1 MTRFGI
7 EEEFVF
13 VEAAALVPTAV
24 GADERRQ
31 LTAPATGG
39 RITPEYLTCQVECA
53 TDPVSTRADAL
64 AQLRGLRTSI
74 AAHATANDTIAASTA
89 TPFATT
95 NTAEVSVS
103 PHYDEVAALL
113 RHITRGHEVNGL
125 HVHVE
130 VPDAEERVRVLN
142 RIRGWLPLL
151 LALTGNSPFTNGL
164 DSGFDSWRSILIRR
178 LPSSWCPP
186 RFHDFEHYLAHVDRL
201 VTLGAIGEPASLA
214 WAVRISERFPTVEV
228 RVFDA
233 QLDPEDSVL
242 AAALVRAVAS
252 TDGAAWSSGSI
263 DAIDAS
269 LWTAARHGT
278 HARIMNPAAPDVV
291 GVTTAASRL
300 LDVIGPALDDHDDR
314 AFVEDRMARIRS
326 DGTGAERQR
335 RAFAHAGVDGLRE
348 LYRQSTAATS
358 A

>member
-1 MTRFGI
+1 MARFGI

-13 VEAAALVPTAV
+13 LDAASLVPTAIGV
-24 GADERRQ
+24 EARRQ
-31 LTAPATGG
+31 LISPTAGG
-39 RITPEYLTCQVECA
+39 RVTPEYLTCQVECA
-53 TDPVSTRADAL
+53 TDPVTTRADAL

-74 AAHATANDTIAASTA
+74 ADHAAANGTLAASTA

-95 NTAEVSVS
+95 GTVEVTAS

-130 VPDAEERVRVLN
+130 VPDEDDRVRVLN

-151 LALTGNSPFTNGL
+151 LALSGNSPFTNGL

-186 RFHDFEHYLAHVDRL
+186 RFRDLDDYRAHVDQL
-201 VTLGAIGEPASLA
+201 VALGAIGEPASLA

-242 AAALVRAVAS
+242 AATLVRAIAR
-252 TDGAAWSSGSI
+252 TDDAAWSSGSI

-269 LWTAARHGT
+269 LWTAARHGRD
-278 HARIMNPAAPDVV
+278 ARITHPAADDVV
-291 GVTTAASRL
+291 GVATAATRL
-300 LDVIGPALDDHDDR
+300 LDAIGPALDESDDR
-314 AFVEDRMARIRS
+314 AFVEERMARIHS
-326 DGTGAERQR
+326 EGTGAERQR
-335 RAFAHAGVDGLRE
+335 RAFARAGVEGLRE
-348 LYRQSTAATS
+348 LYRRSTSTS
-358 A
+358 PA